1 MILGLSVAAFTKLHT
16 IISLIGIATGLV
28 FLIAL
33 LKGRW
38 LSGWNLWFLV
48 FTILTSVTGFP
59 FLLVRPTIGPPH
71 IVGMISLVDLAI
83 ALLALYQFKR
93 AGVWRPIYT
102 ITAVFALYLNCFVL
116 VVQAFQKIPFLH
128 VFAPTGTEPP
138 FAIVQGLVLIAFI
151 VAGIVA
157 VRRPVATS
165 EEVIE
170 SCTSSIS
177 S

>member
-33 LKGRW
+33 LRGRW

-93 AGVWRPIYT
+93 ARVWRPIYT

-128 VFAPTGTEPP
+128 ALAPTQSEPP
-138 FAIVQGLVLIAFI
+138 FLITQAIALGVVIVLGTLA
-151 VAGIVA
+151 VARFRPGMPVA
-157 VRRPVATS
+157 VG
-165 EEVIE
+165 
-170 SCTSSIS
+170 
-177 S
+177 

>member
-1 MILGLSVAAFTKLHT
+1 MMILGLSVAAFTKLHT
-16 IISLIGIATGLV
+16 LISLIGIAAGLV

-33 LKGRW
+33 LKERW

-71 IVGMISLVDLAI
+71 IVGVISLVDLGI
-83 ALLALYQFKR
+83 ALVALYQYKR
-93 AGVWRPIYT
+93 VGIWRPIYT

-128 VFAPTGTEPP
+128 PLAPTGSEPP
-138 FAIVQGLVLIAFI
+138 FAIAQGLVLIVFLI
-151 VAGIVA
+151 AGIVA
-157 VRRPVATS
+157 VRRPVGP
-165 EEVIE
+165 I
-170 SCTSSIS
+170 
-177 S
+177 

>member
-1 MILGLSVAAFTKLHT
+1 MMILGLSVAAFTQLHT
-16 IISLIGIATGLV
+16 LISLIGIAAGLV

-33 LKGRW
+33 LRGRW

-71 IVGMISLVDLAI
+71 IVGVISLVDLAI
-83 ALLALYQFKR
+83 ALVALYQFR
-93 AGVWRPIYT
+93 RVGIWRPIYT

-128 VFAPTGTEPP
+128 PFAPTGSEPP
-138 FAIVQGLVLIAFI
+138 FAIAQGLVLIAFI

-157 VRRPVATS
+157 ARRPVGT
-165 EEVIE
+165 I
-170 SCTSSIS
+170 
-177 S
+177 